1 MSTTYIDDLLTE
13 IQYHLLETPNN
24 GDSYSSEQ
32 WTRDEVFDYLRNRQ
46 NQFLKDTAI
55 LLKRETITYTP
66 GQLRQPLPTD
76 WVITQR
82 MVWADDDG
90 TYTELPRADGWGAD
104 YGQQDWN
111 SSSPDKPAVYMDEEF
126 PSLETAIAPVPTNS
140 GDPEI
145 LYVYQVPLGID
156 TFNSSMRI
164 DEFAPYPRV
173 AGMPITDRYRWTSV
187 GLSIPFG
194 SVPLVVPGE
203 FSAAIKYGV
212 MADMLSKVGRGQ
224 DPIRAAYC
232 ESRYQEGVEAA
243 AMMLAGW
250 QGG

>member
-1 MSTTYIDDLLTE
+1 MSLTYFNDLLTE

-32 WTRDEVFDYLRNRQ
+32 WTRNEVLGYIRNRQ
-46 NQFLKDTAI
+46 NQFLKDTAV
-55 LLKRETITYTP
+55 LMKRASITYTP
-66 GQLRQPLPTD
+66 ATLRQPLPTD

-82 MVWADDDG
+82 MVWADNDG
-90 TYTELPRADGWGAD
+90 SYKELPRSDGWDAD
-104 YGQQDWN
+104 YGEPTWN
-111 SSSPDKPAVYMDEEF
+111 SATATKPTVYMDEEL
-126 PSLETAIAPVPTNS
+126 PSLETAIAPVPTS
-140 GDPEI
+140 TGHPEV

-164 DEFAPYPRV
+164 DEFAPYPRS

-187 GLSIPFG
+187 GLSVPFAPVAV
-194 SVPLVVPGE
+194 SISDD
-203 FSAAIKYGV
+203 FSAALKYGV
-212 MADMLSKVGRGQ
+212 LADMLSKVGRGQ
-224 DPIRAAYC
+224 DLSRAAYC

-243 AMMLAGW
+243 AIILAGW